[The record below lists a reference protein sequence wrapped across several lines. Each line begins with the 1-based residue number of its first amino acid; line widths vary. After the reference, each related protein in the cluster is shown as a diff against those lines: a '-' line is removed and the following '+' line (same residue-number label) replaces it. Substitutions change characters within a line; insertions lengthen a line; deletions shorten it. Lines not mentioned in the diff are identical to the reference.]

1 MKQKK
6 TIVLVDKNKEFITDL
21 ADFLR
26 ENGYEVMTALD
37 GRTGHTLVLENK
49 PDILITSLII
59 PGLDGLSLIY
69 SISNNKILTNKP
81 KMIAMSVDISDNMI
95 QSAFKSGAEFFIA
108 KPFDY
113 ENLLN
118 HISDMFCESLP
129 SATTTTT
136 TTRPLDIETHI
147 SNYLKEAGVP
157 VSLKGYRC
165 LKTAIQFV
173 VEEPDTLEEV
183 TKFIYPAT
191 AKIHGTTPSKVERA
205 IRHAVETSWN
215 RGNPD
220 LLNKLFGYTVSADSG
235 KPTNSEFIATM
246 AEVVRLDMK
255 HQ

>member
-6 TIVLVDKNKEFITDL
+6 TIVLVDKNKEFVTDL
-21 ADFLR
+21 TDFLR

-49 PDILITSLII
+49 PDILVTSLII
-59 PGLDGLSLIY
+59 PGLDGLSLMY
-69 SISNNKILTNKP
+69 NISNNEVFTNKP
-81 KMIAMSVDISDNMI
+81 RMVAMSVDISDNMI
-95 QSAFKSGAEFFIA
+95 QSAFKCGAEFFIA

-118 HISDMFCESLP
+118 HISNMFFEQLP
-129 SATTTTT
+129 GATTTTA
-136 TTRPLDIETHI
+136 TRPLDVETRI

-157 VSLKGYRC
+157 LSLKGYRC

-173 VEEPDTLEEV
+173 VEEPSAIEEV
-183 TKFIYPAT
+183 TKFLYPET
-191 AKIHGTTPSKVERA
+191 AKAYKTTSSKVERA
-205 IRHAVETSWN
+205 IRHAVETAWN

-220 LLNKLFGYTVSADSG
+220 LLNKLFGYTVSADCG
-235 KPTNSEFIATM
+235 KPTNSEFIATI

-255 HQ
+255 NQ